1 MLRRLEKRILVPLPG
16 KEAREAMFRHHLPE
30 CITDLQDVGHTI
42 TTHLECERLAKMSEG
57 YSGSDLQVACREASM
72 GCLRKG
78 FNVLEDHSVEDSEL
92 PELKLDAIKMP
103 DVEAALQK
111 TRPTQSDS
119 QLYLEWHAKY
129 GSA

>member
-1 MLRRLEKRILVPLPG
+1 MLSGLVYLFTLAWNCFPGCSKVKRI
-16 KEAREAMFRHHLPE
+16 HHRSFFS
-30 CITDLQDVGHTI
+30 T
-42 TTHLECERLAKMSEG
+42 
-57 YSGSDLQVACREASM
+57 
-72 GCLRKG
+72 
-78 FNVLEDHSVEDSEL
+78 VEDSEL

-111 TRPTQSDS
+111 TKPTQSDS